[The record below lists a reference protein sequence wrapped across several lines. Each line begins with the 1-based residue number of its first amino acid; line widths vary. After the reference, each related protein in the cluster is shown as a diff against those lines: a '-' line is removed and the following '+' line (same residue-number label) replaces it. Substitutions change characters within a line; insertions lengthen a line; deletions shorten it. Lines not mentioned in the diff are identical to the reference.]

1 MNTVLTTTASTSLV
15 VIISAMSSAFV
26 TENFFNPANAGDV
39 TNPAGIGRAGS
50 FICGAALQVS
60 LGIDEQQRI
69 TEAKFRSAG
78 CSYLVAACSFLTTAV
93 KGKTSGEAAAMCQS
107 PDSFIATLPGDWPA
121 DRNHCAALA
130 CETLVSTIR
139 NYSAAVRDE
148 WSGDDALIC
157 TCFGVSER
165 TIEDVIQKKN
175 LCTIAEVTRASN
187 AGAGCK
193 SCYPL
198 IEDILSQH
206 ERERGKTLIGTR

>member
-1 MNTVLTTTASTSLV
+1 
-15 VIISAMSSAFV
+15 MSSAFV

-39 TNPAGIGRAGS
+39 THPDGVGRAGS

-60 LGIDEQQRI
+60 LRIDESQRI
-69 TEAKFRSAG
+69 TEAKFKSAG
-78 CSYLVAACSFLTTAV
+78 CSYLVAACCFLTTAV

-107 PDSFIATLPGDWPA
+107 PDSLIATLPADWPA
-121 DRNHCAALA
+121 DRNHCAYLA
-130 CETLVSTIR
+130 CETFVIAIR
-139 NYSAAVRDE
+139 DYSDAVRDE

-165 TIEDVIQKKN
+165 TIEDVIQKEN
-175 LCTIAEVTRASN
+175 LCTIAEVTKASN

-206 ERERGKTLIGTR
+206 ERERGETLIGSRSR

>member
-1 MNTVLTTTASTSLV
+1 
-15 VIISAMSSAFV
+15 MSSAFV

-39 TNPAGIGRAGS
+39 TNPDGIGRAGS

-69 TEAKFRSAG
+69 SEAKFRSAG

-107 PDSFIATLPGDWPA
+107 PDSFMATLPGDWPA
-121 DRNHCAALA
+121 DRKHCAALA
-130 CETLVSTIR
+130 CETLVSAIR

-157 TCFGVSER
+157 TCFGVSEH
-165 TIEDVIQKKN
+165 TIERAIQTDG
-175 LCTIAEVTRASN
+175 LQTSAEVTNATN
-187 AGAGCK
+187 AGAGCR
-193 SCYPL
+193 SCWHL
-198 IEDILSQH
+198 IQDMLDVYW
-206 ERERGKTLIGTR
+206 RENNMQTPANHS